1 MSHQHCAPPP
11 PFLDPSWV
19 HIFDRLARVG
29 QLALRSLEPGRI
41 HEDPKNSLNF
51 ISRYTDSFGINTAE
65 NTSSTSFAHSK
76 AIKVL
81 LLLNLHAF
89 LGPISG
95 INFPDTKPSC
105 FFWGGEGLEGWSL
118 FPRTIEK
125 THFQAVKVL
134 RATPVLV

>member
-1 MSHQHCAPPP
+1 VSHQHCAPPP

-51 ISRYTDSFGINTAE
+51 ISRYTDSFGIHTAE

-105 FFWGGEGLEGWSL
+105 FFWWGRAWRVGRCFQGPL
-118 FPRTIEK
+118 K
-125 THFQAVKVL
+125 KHFQAVKVL
-134 RATPVLV
+134 RATPVLI